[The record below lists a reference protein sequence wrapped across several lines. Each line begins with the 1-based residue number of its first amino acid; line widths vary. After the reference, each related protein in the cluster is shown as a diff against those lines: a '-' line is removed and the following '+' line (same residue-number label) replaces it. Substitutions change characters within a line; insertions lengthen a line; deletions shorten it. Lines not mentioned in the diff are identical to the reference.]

1 MLYVIIHLP
10 TFPVGFCFAMPCWK
24 QHLES
29 VTVQRWTLPI
39 KTAIK
44 KTILGDSTLISCPEP
59 PVTASYYLSYT
70 SCSISAVD
78 TVVTIAEWQLF
89 SGRYLSCTKYPACKN
104 SPWLG
109 FQFSI
114 SLTISQ
120 STHLKRKVKIIVSGS
135 FGFSIQAS
143 GASPGLLEQTVVLQ
157 DAALVVHPRCYLGKQ
172 GILQM
177 LYYYCK
183 MTW

>member
-1 MLYVIIHLP
+1 
-10 TFPVGFCFAMPCWK
+10 MPCWK

-39 KTAIK
+39 KAAIK

-78 TVVTIAEWQLF
+78 TLVTIAEWQLS
-89 SGRYLSCTKYPACKN
+89 SGRYLSCTKYSACKS

-114 SLTISQ
+114 SLTCSQ
-120 STHLKRKVKIIVSGS
+120 STFKKKSKNNSFWLLWIFHPSQWSFSGFAGADCGPARCS
-135 FGFSIQAS
+135 SCGSPKMLFGKTWNLANSI
-143 GASPGLLEQTVVLQ
+143 LLL
-157 DAALVVHPRCYLGKQ
+157 
-172 GILQM
+172 
-177 LYYYCK
+177 
-183 MTW
+183 